1 MEFIPQLD
9 GSVSK
14 RKLSLSRKKK
24 SKQKLKDNE
33 KEQEEKK
40 NATAKQVE
48 GDNNGEKQHLSAATI
63 SSPPP
68 SSSSSSSRSSKGSS
82 RSRHSRKS
90 LSLKKQKP
98 SSPAHSSADNE
109 NPTYSSG
116 SLGTPPLFSSREAT
130 PILSSPL
137 LMERALSNSLVPKIR
152 RLSREESEK
161 YLSILRERTSLSPH
175 TTVEEQKSGDT
186 PSVVGGASW
195 RSGGRGLKRKID
207 DRDEINRCCKRHRF
221 RSYCGNRGVVTKEE
235 QELISTAIA
244 QSLKTLKEEQMR
256 REGKGEDGNKDGF
269 HGDAIGTKKD
279 EGREMERGDT
289 EPKKQTLLEEEE
301 KMEEEEKQDHVMDS
315 SKTSNMVIPGDTPSS
330 PPSLITPAP
339 PRSPSPPSLITP
351 VPHSPSPFSLITPA
365 PHSPSPPSLITP
377 ASRSPSPPSLITPFP
392 PHSPSLIPH
401 SPSSVSSTISPVK
414 YQYFSDTESSLDF
427 TLAFSPSES
436 DAVETAEEEEEERK
450 REESGKIRIEEEEER
465 MEENLERG
473 TCTSVPVIGASPRTD
488 EVITPQGAAPSL
500 SSVTRDEMTP
510 TASYVKPY
518 WGNPRDV
525 QPPQ

>member
-24 SKQKLKDNE
+24 SKQKLKD
-33 KEQEEKK
+33 KEQEQEEK

-48 GDNNGEKQHLSAATI
+48 EDNNGEKQHLSAAAI

-68 SSSSSSSRSSKGSS
+68 SSSSSSRSSKGSS

-90 LSLKKQKP
+90 FSLKKQKP
-98 SSPAHSSADNE
+98 SPPAHSSADNE

-137 LMERALSNSLVPKIR
+137 LVERALSNSLVPKIR

-175 TTVEEQKSGDT
+175 TTVEERKSGDT

-195 RSGGRGLKRKID
+195 RSGGRGLKRKTD
-207 DRDEINRCCKRHRF
+207 ERDEINRCCKRHRF
-221 RSYCGNRGVVTKEE
+221 RSYCGNRGVVSKEE

-244 QSLKTLKEEQMR
+244 QSLKTLKEEEMR
-256 REGKGEDGNKDGF
+256 REGKGKDGNKDGF
-269 HGDAIGTKKD
+269 RGDAIGTKKD
-279 EGREMERGDT
+279 EGREMETGDT
-289 EPKKQTLLEEEE
+289 EPEKQALLEKEE

-315 SKTSNMVIPGDTPSS
+315 NTTRNVVTSGDTPSS
-330 PPSLITPAP
+330 SPSLITPAP
-339 PRSPSPPSLITP
+339 HSASPP
-351 VPHSPSPFSLITPA
+351 SLITPA
-365 PHSPSPPSLITP
+365 PHSPSPPSLITL
-377 ASRSPSPPSLITPFP
+377 ASRSPSPPSLISPAPPRSPSPFSLITPAP

-465 MEENLERG
+465 MEEDLERG
-473 TCTSVPVIGASPRTD
+473 TCTSVPVIGVSPRAD
-488 EVITPQGAAPSL
+488 EVIITPQGAAPSL
-500 SSVTRDEMTP
+500 SSVMRDETMP

-518 WGNPRDV
+518 WGNPHDA

>member
-14 RKLSLSRKKK
+14 RKLSLSRKRK
-24 SKQKLKDNE
+24 SKQKLKD

-40 NATAKQVE
+40 NTTAKQVE
-48 GDNNGEKQHLSAATI
+48 EDNNGEKQHLSAATI

-68 SSSSSSSRSSKGSS
+68 SSSSSSRSSKGSS

-98 SSPAHSSADNE
+98 SPPAHSSADNE

-137 LMERALSNSLVPKIR
+137 LVERALSNSLVPKIR

-175 TTVEEQKSGDT
+175 TPVEERKS
-186 PSVVGGASW
+186 SVVGGASW
-195 RSGGRGLKRKID
+195 RSGGRGLKRKTD

-269 HGDAIGTKKD
+269 HGDAIGMEKD
-279 EGREMERGDT
+279 EGRDMETGDT
-289 EPKKQTLLEEEE
+289 EAEKQTLLEEEE

-365 PHSPSPPSLITP
+365 SRSPSPPSLITP
-377 ASRSPSPPSLITPFP
+377 APCSPSPPSLITPFP

-465 MEENLERG
+465 MEEDLERG
-473 TCTSVPVIGASPRTD
+473 ACTSVPVIGASPRAD
-488 EVITPQGAAPSL
+488 EVIITPQGAAPSL
-500 SSVTRDEMTP
+500 SSVTRDETTP

-518 WGNPRDV
+518 WGNPHDA

>member
-24 SKQKLKDNE
+24 LKQKLKDKE
-33 KEQEEKK
+33 QEQEEKK
-40 NATAKQVE
+40 STTAKQVE
-48 GDNNGEKQHLSAATI
+48 ENNNGEKQHLSAATI

-68 SSSSSSSRSSKGSS
+68 SSSSSSRSSKGSS

-98 SSPAHSSADNE
+98 SPPAHSSADNE

-137 LMERALSNSLVPKIR
+137 LVERALSNSLVPKIR

-175 TTVEEQKSGDT
+175 TPVEERKS
-186 PSVVGGASW
+186 SVVGGASW
-195 RSGGRGLKRKID
+195 RSGGRGLKRKTD
-207 DRDEINRCCKRHRF
+207 ERDEINRCCKRHRF

-279 EGREMERGDT
+279 EGRDMETGDT
-289 EPKKQTLLEEEE
+289 EAEKQALLEEEE

-365 PHSPSPPSLITP
+365 PHSPSPPSLIAS

-436 DAVETAEEEEEERK
+436 DAVETAEEEEERK

-465 MEENLERG
+465 MEEDLERG
-473 TCTSVPVIGASPRTD
+473 ECTSVPVIGASPRVD
-488 EVITPQGAAPSL
+488 EVIITPQGAAPSL
-500 SSVTRDEMTP
+500 SSVTRGETTP

-518 WGNPRDV
+518 WGNPRDA